1 MSWNLPNLLTWLRIV
16 LIPVLGLIFV
26 LPYPWS
32 NAAAAAVFAFAG
44 LTDWLDGYLA
54 RRWGQT
60 SAFGAFLD
68 PVADKLIVAVALI
81 AILVATPAAAVG
93 VPVAIIIGR
102 EIAVSALREWMAELG
117 KRASVAVGQIGKVK
131 TAAQMVSI
139 ALLLYAHDIYGIA
152 VWQIGFWLLY
162 AAAAL
167 TLYSMALYL
176 HAAWRVVGHLA
187 ENEVRERNSKLDSKV
202 ELTRINADT
211 KRE

>member
-16 LIPVLGLIFV
+16 LIPVLGLIFL

-32 NAAAAAVFAFAG
+32 SAVAAALFAFAG

-81 AILVATPAAAVG
+81 VILVATPAAAVG

-102 EIAVSALREWMAELG
+102 EIAVSALREWMAALG
-117 KRASVAVGQIGKVK
+117 KRASVAVGRVGKIK
-131 TAAQMVSI
+131 TAAQMISI
-139 ALLLYAHDIYGIA
+139 VLLLYAHDIYGIP
-152 VWQIGFWLLY
+152 VWLIGFWLLY
-162 AAAAL
+162 VAAAL

-176 HAAWRVVGHLA
+176 HAAWRVVGHFA
-187 ENEVRERNSKLDSKV
+187 ENEVRDCKLDSKA
-202 ELTRINADT
+202 ERTRINADT

>member
-1 MSWNLPNLLTWLRIV
+1 MSWNLPNLLTWLRIA
-16 LIPVLGLIFV
+16 LIPVLGLIFL

-32 NAAAAAVFAFAG
+32 NATAAAIFAFAG

-117 KRASVAVGQIGKVK
+117 KRASVAVGRIGKFK

-139 ALLLYAHDIYGIA
+139 VLLLYAHDIYGIP
-152 VWQIGFWLLY
+152 VWLIGFWLLY
-162 AAAAL
+162 VAAAL

-176 HAAWRVVGHLA
+176 HAAWCVVGHLTESEA
-187 ENEVRERNSKLDSKV
+187 KNYELDSKI
-202 ELTRINADT
+202 ELTRINAGA